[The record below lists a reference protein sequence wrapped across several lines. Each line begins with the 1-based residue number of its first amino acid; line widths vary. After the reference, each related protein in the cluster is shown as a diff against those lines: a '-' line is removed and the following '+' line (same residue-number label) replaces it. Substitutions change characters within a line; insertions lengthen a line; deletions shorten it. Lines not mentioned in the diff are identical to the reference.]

1 MEYFWS
7 DGGNNRPVF
16 RYRVK
21 VPKCTSEMYT
31 WCEQFDDEGKYFRRF
46 HVEWKTV
53 TALKRDYEVVQF
65 EWEHAAFMFKLTW
78 GGE

>member
-7 DGGNNRPVF
+7 DGGNNNPDF

-21 VPKCTSEMYT
+21 VPKCTSDMYD
-31 WCEQFDDEGKYFRRF
+31 WCVEFDDEGKYFRRW
-46 HVEWKTV
+46 HVQWQV
-53 TALKRDYEVVQF
+53 NRPGRDYDIVQF
-65 EWEHAAFMFKLTW
+65 EWDKAALMFKLTW